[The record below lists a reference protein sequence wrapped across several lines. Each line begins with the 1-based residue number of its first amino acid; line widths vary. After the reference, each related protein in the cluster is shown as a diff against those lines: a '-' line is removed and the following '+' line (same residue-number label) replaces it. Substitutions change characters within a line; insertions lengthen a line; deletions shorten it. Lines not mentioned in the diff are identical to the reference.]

1 MAKMT
6 PEQKIQK
13 LEKLKT
19 FQSSPELA
27 IHQELVQLNDTMEKI
42 AEKEMPEHPAMPE
55 IPETKFPEV
64 QKIEIECAEGVTIK
78 GEKGEKGDKGDTGE
92 RGEKGD
98 SIQGEKGEKGDR
110 GEDGQSIKGETG
122 ERGEKGKDGTNPVIT
137 PEQIKEQLQEELDT
151 LKQELEKFVEDK
163 VKSSRPLFGG
173 SGKTKIILVDLSS
186 QLDGNTKTFSIGFTH
201 FGIISVQ
208 GSSAPF
214 GAFRPT
220 IDYTEI
226 GSTIVFDASIDAAV
240 SLATGQSL
248 IVKVLK

>member
-1 MAKMT
+1 MST
-6 PEQKIQK
+6 PID
-13 LEKLKT
+13 KLKKLKLFT
-19 FQSSPELA
+19 DNPNLA

-64 QKIEIECAEGVTIK
+64 QKIEIQGAEVVTIK

-98 SIQGEKGEKGDR
+98 SIQGEKGDR

-240 SLATGQSL
+240 
-248 IVKVLK
+248 

>member
-1 MAKMT
+1 MST
-6 PEQKIQK
+6 PID
-13 LEKLKT
+13 KLKKLKLFT
-19 FQSSPELA
+19 DNPNLA

-64 QKIEIECAEGVTIK
+64 QKIEIQGAEVVTIK
-78 GEKGEKGDKGDTGE
+78 GEKGEKGDKGDKGDTGE